1 MFNLDFDLKYK
12 NVKHKKMNKILVP
25 YDFSDVA
32 KHALDFAAQIARKS
46 KAESLTLI
54 NIIEQPTPSD
64 FKTMG
69 VSDPDPMEN
78 IWVKRMIDNAE
89 ARMEELMADEAFKD
103 ISLNYKISM
112 GNPFRELD
120 EEIGT
125 QGIELV
131 VMGTSGASG
140 IEEFFVG
147 SNAERMV
154 RYSKAPVITV
164 GAAATLEDVNDIVF
178 ASNFHEV
185 SEAFISHVKGLQEIF
200 GAKLRLVKV
209 NTPASFTTTRQDKQL
224 MEEFI
229 AKYDLKD
236 CTYETYNYSNEEDG
250 VLAYAEDVSADL
262 IAIGTKQRKGIG
274 HFIAGSIAEDV
285 VNHATVP
292 VWTFGLENA

>member
-1 MFNLDFDLKYK
+1 
-12 NVKHKKMNKILVP
+12 MNKILVP

-32 KHALDFAAQIARKS
+32 KHALSFATQIARKS
-46 KAESLTLI
+46 NAESVTLI

-69 VSDPDPMEN
+69 VSDVDPMEN
-78 IWVKRMIDNAE
+78 IWIKKMIESAE
-89 ARMEELMADEAFKD
+89 SKMEEIMADDSLKD
-103 ISLNYKISM
+103 ISLKYKIVL
-112 GNPFRELD
+112 GNPFKELS
-120 EEIGT
+120 EEIKT
-125 QGIELV
+125 QGVELV

-140 IEEFFVG
+140 VEEFFVG

-164 GAAATLEDVNDIVF
+164 SEEATLEAVNDIVF

-185 SEAFISHVKGLQEIF
+185 SENFANHVKGLQALF
-200 GAKLRLVKV
+200 GAKLRLVKI
-209 NTPASFTTTRQDKQL
+209 NTPASFTTSRQDKKQ

-229 AKYDLKD
+229 SKHGLTD
-236 CTYETYNYSNEEDG
+236 CTYETYNHSNEEDG

-262 IAIGTKQRKGIG
+262 IAIGTKQRRGIG

-285 VNHATVP
+285 VNHAKVP